1 MGHNQRKPP
10 DTIASVEVNIMTLND
25 LQTWSFILIVCT
37 FVLFVQTLLVIRTL
51 ILMRQPPVRYLLI
64 VLIPLAISIWAF
76 VVSLSGYDATSL
88 LPPPHIHLTV
98 AMYQPFKNAIAQA
111 VIAHQIMTVF
121 TVIMIVMLA
130 VFERKMLPA
139 VERVP
144 LWVRMRERRLT
155 R

>member
-1 MGHNQRKPP
+1 
-10 DTIASVEVNIMTLND
+10 MTYND
-25 LQTWSFILIVCT
+25 LQTWSFILIVCA
-37 FVLFVQTLLVIRTL
+37 FVLFVQSLLVVRTL
-51 ILMRQPPVRYLLI
+51 ILMRQSPMRFLPYLLI

-76 VVSLSGYDATSL
+76 VVSLSGYDATAL
-88 LPPPHIHLTV
+88 LPPPHIHLNAT
-98 AMYQPFKNAIAQA
+98 MFQPFKNAIAQA

>member
-1 MGHNQRKPP
+1 
-10 DTIASVEVNIMTLND
+10 MTYYND
-25 LQTWSFILIVCT
+25 LQTWSFILIVCA

-51 ILMRQPPVRYLLI
+51 ILMRQPPVRFLPYLLI

-76 VVSLSGYDATSL
+76 VFSLSGYDATSL
-88 LPPPHIHLTV
+88 LPQTRTHV
-98 AMYQPFKNAIAQA
+98 NSAMYQPFENAITQA

-121 TVIMIVMLA
+121 TVIMIVILA

-139 VERVP
+139 VERTP

>member
-1 MGHNQRKPP
+1 M
-10 DTIASVEVNIMTLND
+10 NINML
-25 LQTWSFILIVCT
+25 LFWSFILTVCA

-51 ILMRQPPVRYLLI
+51 VLMQQSPMHYLRCLPI
-64 VLIPLAISIWAF
+64 VLIPLVISIWAF
-76 VVSLSGYDATSL
+76 VVSLSGYDATTL
-88 LPPPHIHLTV
+88 LPPPHVHLST
-98 AMYQPFKNAIAQA
+98 AAFQAFKNAIAQA
-111 VIAHQIMTVF
+111 VIAHQVMTVF
-121 TVIMIVMLA
+121 TAIMIVILA

>member
-1 MGHNQRKPP
+1 
-10 DTIASVEVNIMTLND
+10 MTYYND
-25 LQTWSFILIVCT
+25 LQTWSFILIICA
-37 FVLFVQTLLVIRTL
+37 FVLFVQTLLVVRTL
-51 ILMRQPPVRYLLI
+51 ILMRQPPVRYLLVI
-64 VLIPLAISIWAF
+64 PIPLAISIWAF

-88 LPPPHIHLTV
+88 LPQTRTHV
-98 AMYQPFKNAIAQA
+98 NAAMYQPFENAVTQA

-121 TVIMIVMLA
+121 VVIMIVMLA

>member
-1 MGHNQRKPP
+1 
-10 DTIASVEVNIMTLND
+10 MTYYNE
-25 LQTWSFILIVCT
+25 LQTWSFILIICA
-37 FVLFVQTLLVIRTL
+37 FVLFVQSLLVIRTL
-51 ILMRQPPVRYLLI
+51 ILMRQPAMRFLPHLLI

-88 LPPPHIHLTV
+88 LPPPHIHLTA
-98 AMYQPFKNAIAQA
+98 AMYQPFENAITQA

-139 VERVP
+139 VERTS

>member
-1 MGHNQRKPP
+1 MVIHFDRLRIRAFRTITAR
-10 DTIASVEVNIMTLND
+10 DTHTNTDAPIS
-25 LQTWSFILIVCT
+25 
-37 FVLFVQTLLVIRTL
+37 
-51 ILMRQPPVRYLLI
+51 MRFLPHLLI

-76 VVSLSGYDATSL
+76 VVSLSGYDAASL
-88 LPPPHIHLTV
+88 LPPPHIHLTA
-98 AMYQPFKNAIAQA
+98 AMYQPFENAIKQA

-139 VERVP
+139 VERTS

>member
-1 MGHNQRKPP
+1 
-10 DTIASVEVNIMTLND
+10 MTYYND
-25 LQTWSFILIVCT
+25 LQTWSFILIVCA

-51 ILMRQPPVRYLLI
+51 VLMRQSPIHYLRYLLI
-64 VLIPLAISIWAF
+64 VLIPLGISTWAF

-88 LPPPHIHLTV
+88 LPPPHIHLT
-98 AMYQPFKNAIAQA
+98 AAAYQPFENAVTQA

-121 TVIMIVMLA
+121 VVIMIVMLA